1 MNKDII
7 IKIATDFSRIPGA
20 RYPEEGDYSGQEF
33 RQNVLHPALKKAI
46 EMNVKLIVDLDGTA
60 GLGTSFLEESF
71 GGLIRRDHI
80 NYNILKQTLIIIS
93 DEDPFSTV
101 CTVSGCRRSAAG
113 PWQSKCRGKNC

>member
-80 NYNILKQTLIIIS
+80 NYNILKQTLIILSLIHIS
-93 DEDPFSTV
+93 EPT
-101 CTVSGCRRSAAG
+101 RH
-113 PWQSKCRGKNC
+113 